1 MLNEAADNG
10 SGHALYLI
18 GFIFEHGLGD
28 MEKNDA
34 RALELY
40 KESERKGF
48 SFISEKVEEL
58 KRRLP
63 AD

>member
-18 GFIFEHGLGD
+18 GYIHEHGLGD

-48 SFISEKVEEL
+48 NFSSKKVEEL
-58 KRRLP
+58 ERQLP